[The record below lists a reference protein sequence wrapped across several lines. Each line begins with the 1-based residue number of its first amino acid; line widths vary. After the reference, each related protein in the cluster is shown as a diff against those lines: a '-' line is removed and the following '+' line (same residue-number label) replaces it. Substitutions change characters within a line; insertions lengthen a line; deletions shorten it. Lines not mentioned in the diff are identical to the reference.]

1 MKTILAFIFTSIFL
15 LFPKNLSAQFYFDSQ
30 PPDTIYHPFNKGIQ
44 LIEIDY
50 LSFFTEVDF
59 FYSTRSQ
66 APSFDNRPI
75 GNEYIFRDTTG
86 KILKSFNSYMNQ
98 DSLNTK
104 FKVVPFEGTT
114 KTQKDEHEEMPFYE
128 RQIKILPIR
137 NKNKLIFNFRITEY
151 NDTDTSFTNHLK
163 KGLIDLNGN
172 IILPIEYDE
181 IYCYQDWMVVQK
193 DRKWGL
199 MNYAGETLIPLVN
212 DSYNNGYNDYTKV
225 IYFLKDT
232 VFSYAYI
239 TATKKKVIL
248 KDVTYAMN
256 EDLGIL
262 IVKKD
267 SLFGVFNVFM
277 NKMVVPCVYDIVSF
291 VSFPS
296 EEERVAI
303 HVGMN
308 KKHGAMSIEGK
319 TLIPCIYDRIG
330 LWDHYKTP
338 GFIKVELNGK
348 ASELKIGNL

>member
-1 MKTILAFIFTSIFL
+1 MKTNLALIFTLIFL
-15 LFPKNLSAQFYFDSQ
+15 VFPKNLSAQFHFDSQ

-66 APSFDNRPI
+66 APFFYNRPI

-86 KILKSFNSYMNQ
+86 KIVKSFNTYINQ
-98 DSLNTK
+98 DSLNSK
-104 FKVVPFEGTT
+104 FRIVPFVGTT
-114 KTQKDEHEEMPFYE
+114 KKQADENEELAFYK
-128 RQIKILPIR
+128 RQAQIWPIR
-137 NKNKLIFNFRITEY
+137 DKNKLIFNFRITEY
-151 NDTDTSFTNHLK
+151 NDTDTSYTNHLK
-163 KGLIDLNGN
+163 KGLIDLNGK

-181 IYCYQDWMVVQK
+181 IYCYLEWMIVQK
-193 DRKWGL
+193 NGKWGL
-199 MNYAGETLIPLVN
+199 MNYAGDILIPIEN
-212 DSYNNGYNDYTKV
+212 DSYNNGYNDFTKV

-232 VFSYAYI
+232 VYSHAYI

-248 KDVTYAMN
+248 NNITYAMN

-267 SLFGVFNVFM
+267 SLYGVFNVFM

-308 KKHGAMSIEGK
+308 KKNGVVSIEGK

-330 LWDHYKTP
+330 LWDQYKTP
-338 GFIKVELNGK
+338 GFIKVELNGQ
-348 ASELKIGNL
+348 ASELKIGE